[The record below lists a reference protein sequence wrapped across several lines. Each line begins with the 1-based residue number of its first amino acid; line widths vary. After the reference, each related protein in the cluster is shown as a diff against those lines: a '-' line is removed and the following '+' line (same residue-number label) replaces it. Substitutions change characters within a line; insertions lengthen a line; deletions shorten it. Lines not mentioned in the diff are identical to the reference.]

1 MGSTDFY
8 LDTRNMDAIITQV
21 QKIAEIM
28 ETTKENYRK
37 TITSLTVNWDGKSRN
52 IFIYRLLTHNALKE
66 YDKAFELADYLG
78 RVSPDEASVH
88 AFRSLIYKDMGE
100 QENAAAELEMAKR
113 LNPNIKG

>member
-21 QKIAEIM
+21 QEIAEIM

-52 IFIYRLLTHNALKE
+52 MFDKKSAQLLRTLTDISQSFYDIGEELLAASQAYMEVDTQNAKTL
-66 YDKAFELADYLG
+66 DGNQNRF
-78 RVSPDEASVH
+78 
-88 AFRSLIYKDMGE
+88 
-100 QENAAAELEMAKR
+100 
-113 LNPNIKG
+113 